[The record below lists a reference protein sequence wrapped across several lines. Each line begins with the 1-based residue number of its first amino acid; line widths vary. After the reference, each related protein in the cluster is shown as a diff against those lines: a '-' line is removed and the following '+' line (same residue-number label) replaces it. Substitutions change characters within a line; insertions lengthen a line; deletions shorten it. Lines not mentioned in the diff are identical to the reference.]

1 MELKTEK
8 KSKFEVLIALIIIM
22 LPFQQILTLQVG
34 LTVRISDLII
44 GIVFIFM
51 FLTYLK
57 TGQRLYFN
65 MFFLYLLL
73 NAMLMTVLL
82 NDQIKYGIS
91 TFDSSV
97 TTRTLINIIGVA
109 IAIMA
114 YSIGVFIG
122 KKAHIFIKVIKLW
135 SGMII
140 FLSIYVFIQF
150 LVINI
155 TGTWIHLPGEHLN
168 EITSYAYG
176 LRRPYGFSIE
186 PGALGNFLAFSF
198 LLIFTYLENSR
209 FKNITLVLCSI
220 AIFCSM
226 SSIAI
231 ITIVSFAFLGML
243 SKKMPLKYKMLLVA
257 LLIFIFFLI
266 INNKFLYAATVGKVF
281 ENNYSRLDR
290 TTNSVILKN
299 MFIDHPIFGVGFG
312 NYGAL
317 RNLYSANTEF
327 PYRNFYDTPNSFYFE
342 LIGELGIIGTIL
354 FIIFAIKLFF
364 FVKKSKKNPILIIF
378 PFLILIIPSSNITA
392 NYLAIGF
399 GIIYGRYLFS
409 SVVEPR
415 TQDV

>member
-1 MELKTEK
+1 MELTVEK
-8 KSKFEVLIALIIIM
+8 NSKFEALVALIIIM

-34 LTVRISDLII
+34 LTIRISDLII
-44 GIVFIFM
+44 GIAFILM

-57 TGQRLYFN
+57 KGQKLYFN
-65 MFFLYLLL
+65 IFFLYLLF
-73 NAMLMTVLL
+73 NTMLMTVLL

-97 TTRTLINIIGVA
+97 TTRTLINIFGVI

-122 KKAHIFIKVIKLW
+122 KKDYIFIKIIKLW
-135 SGMII
+135 SKMII
-140 FLSIYVFIQF
+140 FLSFYVFIQF

-176 LRRPYGFSIE
+176 LRRSYGFSIE
-186 PGALGNFLAFSF
+186 PGALGNLLVFSF
-198 LLIFTYLENSR
+198 LLIFTYLEKSR
-209 FKNITLVLCSI
+209 LKNITLVFCLV

-231 ITIVSFAFLGML
+231 ITIVSFVFLGML
-243 SKKMPLKYKMLLVA
+243 SKKMPMKYKILLITLLTFTI
-257 LLIFIFFLI
+257 LLIF
-266 INNKFLYAATVGKVF
+266 NNKFLYTATVGKVF
-281 ENNYSRLDR
+281 EDNYSKLDR

-327 PYRNFYDTPNSFYFE
+327 PYRNFYDMPNSFYFE
-342 LIGELGIIGTIL
+342 LMGELGIVGTIFFL
-354 FIIFAIKLFF
+354 IFAIKLFIY
-364 FVKKSKKNPILIIF
+364 VKKSKKNPILIIL
-378 PFLILIIPSSNITA
+378 PFLLLITPSSNITA
-392 NYLAIGF
+392 NYLAIGL
-399 GIIYGRYLFS
+399 GIIYGRYLYL
-409 SVVEPR
+409 R
-415 TQDV
+415 RD